1 LQSLSTCTLVL
12 CSITSLEYCIQPAT
26 SRMYIIGLLTR
37 TSSSTGKWR
46 CWWVRNGFAI
56 CGQLLH
62 YRDFM
67 LRELCYDQDH
77 MVIVAILNRFSL
89 LGYFSG
95 AFLHSMYE
103 GPQLS
108 RTHPTTPLCSPNEH
122 EGCSLTPTATMPSP
136 PHTHTL
142 QMSARGV
149 RRPAT
154 PPNMPLCS
162 PNEHEGCLS
171 TPCTP
176 PHPSAIPTSRE

>member
-1 LQSLSTCTLVL
+1 MQSLSTCTLVL

-37 TSSSTGKWR
+37 TSSSTGKRR

-56 CGQLLH
+56 RGQLLH
-62 YRDFM
+62 YHDFM

-77 MVIVAILNRFSL
+77 TVIVAILNRFSL

-122 EGCSLTPTATMPSP
+122 EGCSSTPTATMPSP
-136 PHTHTL
+136 HTPNEREGCSSTHH
-142 QMSARGV
+142 
-149 RRPAT
+149 

-162 PNEHEGCLS
+162 PNEHKGCLS